1 MTVLSKKIDPTHNEN
16 QTPRSSHELR
26 DMRAEPTTK
35 PAIKMQ
41 KISLT
46 DRKKVDL
53 LCRAK
58 TISLLSTPKA
68 SQ

>member
-1 MTVLSKKIDPTHNEN
+1 MDAPHNEN

-26 DMRAEPTTK
+26 DMRTEPTTK

-46 DRKKVDL
+46 DRKQTDL
-53 LCRAK
+53 LGRAK

-68 SQ
+68 SH